1 MNINLINKIKTCF
14 QETFKTEPLMIFSP
28 GRINIIGE
36 HTDYNDGFVFPAAI
50 DKGIIAAIQKSDS
63 KTSIAYAV
71 DKEEQIVFSLD
82 KLKPSTQGNWENYVF
97 GVVAEIQN
105 RSKTI
110 GNFNIAFGGDI
121 PGGAGMSSSAA
132 LENSVV
138 FGLNELFDLGLTKE
152 EMILISQKA
161 EHNYVGVKC
170 GIMDQYASMFG
181 IENNALLLD
190 CRTVTSKPYEI
201 DFKDHELILINTNVK
216 HSLSDSAY
224 NDRRSVCESVANML
238 KVKALRD
245 ATEYDLETIR
255 DKVSPENYQ
264 KALYVIQENNRVI
277 EASKAIE
284 AGNLHALGALIYA
297 SHYGLQHQYKVS
309 CDELDFLVDQAK
321 LNEHV
326 LGARMM
332 GGGFGGCTIN
342 LILKTETESF
352 KIVVSEAYKN
362 KFNKDCSI
370 YEVSLSNGTGI
381 ITY

>member
-1 MNINLINKIKTCF
+1 MNINLINKVKTCF
-14 QETFKTEPLMIFSP
+14 REIFKTEPLMIFSP

-36 HTDYNDGFVFPAAI
+36 HTDYNEGFVFPAAI

-63 KTSIAYAV
+63 KTCIAYAV

-82 KLKPSTQGNWENYVF
+82 KLKPSTEGNWENYVF

-201 DFKDHELILINTNVK
+201 DFKDYQLILINTNVK
-216 HSLSDSAY
+216 HTLSDSAY

-277 EASKAIE
+277 KASKAIE
-284 AGNLHALGALIYA
+284 AGDLQALGVLVYA
-297 SHYGLQHQYKVS
+297 SHHGLQHQYKVS
-309 CDELDFLVDQAK
+309 CEELDFLVAQAK
-321 LNEHV
+321 LNPSV

-342 LILKTETESF
+342 L
-352 KIVVSEAYKN
+352 VSKDHSQAFTSNVSKAYKD
-362 KFNKDCSI
+362 KFNKDCTV
-370 YEVSLSNGTGI
+370 YYVELSNGTGI
-381 ITY
+381 IS